1 MDTPDPSPSP
11 ALWAP
16 WRAEYFTSARE
27 PDFLLR
33 AGRAEDDREHLV
45 VVRRRQCFLLM
56 NRYPYAVGHVMAV
69 PYRKV
74 CEFEALTAEEVLEL
88 WDLAGLAQRLLRKA
102 VAADGFNIGLNL
114 GKSAGAGVRDH
125 LHLHV
130 VPRRE
135 GDHNFM
141 PVLAGTQVHS
151 EGLDVVYERLLCLL
165 PECEAVAGFPAFA
178 GGTGK

>member
-1 MDTPDPSPSP
+1 
-11 ALWAP
+11 
-16 WRAEYFTSARE
+16 
-27 PDFLLR
+27 
-33 AGRAEDDREHLV
+33 
-45 VVRRRQCFLLM
+45 
-56 NRYPYAVGHVMAV
+56 MAV